1 MHDSHGHDHTQ
12 ATHSAKCDVVGCE
25 FVAKVHAH
33 DDDEAVELL
42 SIVLAQHN
50 KDEHKSETNVE
61 EILAPVREKM
71 QRIQND

>member
-1 MHDSHGHDHTQ
+1 MHDTQKHDHSLK
-12 ATHSAKCDVVGCE
+12 THSAKCDVVGCE
-25 FVAKVHAH
+25 YVAKIHAH

-50 KDEHKSETNVE
+50 KDEHDSETNVE
-61 EILAPVREKM
+61 DILAPVRAKM